1 MAKITRSGW
10 GLIVSGVAVIAL
22 VVVLLASGLTRFY
35 RGDGSSSAEPSTG
48 PTPSAVAEPPSTAP
62 VPSATQ
68 QSNSGSTSA
77 GPSPSATPSSAPPSD
92 PAASAAQ
99 QALDSMT
106 LPQKVGQVLM
116 VSSSVGGPDANTV
129 AALTTYHVGNVFLK
143 GRSRAGAAAAV
154 AVVAQIKAQ
163 VSAQST
169 AGVQQFVATD
179 QEGGLV
185 QVLNGPGFSPIPS
198 ALNQGTLAPATL
210 RADAQLWGSQLASAG
225 VNVNLAPV
233 LDTVPGPDFAP
244 SNIPIGRY
252 QREYGYTPEAVSSH
266 GVAVARG
273 MAAAGIATAVKH
285 FPGLGRVT
293 ANTDTNVN
301 VTDGVTTRHDAYL
314 IPFRDAVNAGV
325 RWVMVGN
332 AIYAGIDPGRP
343 APFSPIIIN
352 GMLRGDLGFD
362 GIIISDDIC
371 DAVQLSPF
379 LPEDRAAN
387 FIAAGGTM
395 ALCTDQALLPRL
407 YQGVIAR
414 ATAEPAFAVKVD
426 AAVLKVLEAKAKVN
440 LLGR

>member
-1 MAKITRSGW
+1 MAKITRSRW
-10 GLIVSGVAVIAL
+10 GVIVSGMAALAL
-22 VVVLLASGLTRFY
+22 VIVLLAGGLTRFG
-35 RGDGSSSAEPSTG
+35 RADGSSSAESSAG
-48 PTPSAVAEPPSTAP
+48 ETPSAAAWSSSTAP
-62 VPSATQ
+62 AASETQ
-68 QSNSGSTSA
+68 QSNSASTSA
-77 GPSPSATPSSAPPSD
+77 SLSPSAKPSSAPPSN
-92 PAASAAQ
+92 PAASAARRV
-99 QALDSMT
+99 LDGMT

-116 VSSSVGGPDANTV
+116 VSAPVGGPDANTV

-143 GRSRAGAAAAV
+143 GRSQAGAAAAA

-163 VSAQST
+163 VSAEST
-169 AGVQQFVATD
+169 AGVYQFVATD

-185 QVLNGPGFSPIPS
+185 QTLNGPGFSPIPS
-198 ALNQGTLAPATL
+198 ALDQGTLAPAKL

-244 SNIPIGRY
+244 SNIPIGHY
-252 QREYGYTPEAVSSH
+252 QREYGFTPEAVSSH

-285 FPGLGRVT
+285 FPGLGRVA
-293 ANTDTNVN
+293 ANTDTNAN
-301 VTDGVTTRHDAYL
+301 VTDGVTTRNDAYL
-314 IPFRDAVNAGV
+314 MPFRDAVNAGV
-325 RWVMVGN
+325 GWVMVGN
-332 AIYAGIDPGRP
+332 AIYAGIDPGHP
-343 APFSPIIIN
+343 APFSPVIIN

-362 GIIISDDIC
+362 GITISDDIC

-379 LPEDRAAN
+379 LPEDRAGN

>member
-1 MAKITRSGW
+1 MARITRSGW
-10 GLIVSGVAVIAL
+10 GVILSGVAVIAL

-35 RGDGSSSAEPSTG
+35 RGDGSSSPEPSAG
-48 PTPSAVAEPPSTAP
+48 QTPSAAAEPPSTAP
-62 VPSATQ
+62 APSATQ
-68 QSNSGSTSA
+68 QGNSART
-77 GPSPSATPSSAPPSD
+77 SSAPPSD
-92 PAASAAQ
+92 PIASAAQ

-116 VSSSVGGPDANTV
+116 VSSPVGGPDANTV

-143 GRSRAGAAAAV
+143 GRSHAGSAAV
-154 AVVAQIKAQ
+154 AAVVAQIRSQ

-185 QVLNGPGFSPIPS
+185 QILNGPGFSPIPS

-210 RADAQLWGSQLASAG
+210 RADAKLWGSQLASAG

-244 SNIPIGRY
+244 SNIPIGHY
-252 QREYGYTPEAVSSH
+252 QREYGFTPEAVSSR
-266 GVAVARG
+266 GVAVASG

-293 ANTDTNVN
+293 ANTDTNAN
-301 VTDGVTTRHDAYL
+301 VTDRVTTRQDAYL
-314 IPFRDAVNAGV
+314 IPFRDAINAGV

-414 ATAEPAFAVKVD
+414 ATAEPAFAVEVD